1 MNEVLYKN
9 SRGRRSFLWI
19 NRVILA
25 AAMLVTIIP
34 LLNTLSISFSSDLT
48 SGTPGVMLWP
58 KEFSMNGYKV
68 LFEQVRIL
76 SPLINN
82 SIVTLGGTFLHVLF
96 CMLTGYALSRGPFP
110 GKKIF
115 IAFMMLTMMIPIQNI
130 MIPLYI
136 LYRDLKLLNTLW
148 AVTLTGMIT
157 GYTVIL
163 LKNFFERI
171 PESIREAAVI
181 DGASELTILWRIY
194 FPLAKPGLA
203 TVTLF
208 QFVEKWNHFTESLL
222 FLNDPRKFTLQQA
235 LKKLVIDNDA
245 ASSAVQISNNAQ
257 MAGVIVAILPLLLL
271 YPFLQRY
278 FISGLTLGASKG

>member
-1 MNEVLYKN
+1 MFHIFNWI
-9 SRGRRSFLWI
+9 FLSLAMVITVVPLI
-19 NRVILA
+19 NTV
-25 AAMLVTIIP
+25 
-34 LLNTLSISFSSDLT
+34 SISFSSDLA
-48 SGTPGVMLWP
+48 SSTPGVMLWP
-58 KEFSMNGYKV
+58 KQFSIHGYKV

-76 SPLINN
+76 TPLINN
-82 SIVTLGGTFLHVLF
+82 SIVTLGGTVLHVLF

-110 GKKIF
+110 GKKLF
-115 IAFMMLTMMIPIQNI
+115 ISFMMLTMMIPIQNI

-136 LYRDLKLLNTLW
+136 LYRDLKLLDTLW

-181 DGASELTILWRIY
+181 DGASEMTILWRIY

-222 FLNDPRKFTLQQA
+222 FLNDPRKYTLQQA
-235 LKKLVIDNDA
+235 LKKLVIENDA

-257 MAGVIVAILPLLLL
+257 IWYYFGGILSPSLLAGNVLPVSNLRRPQKRALEMRKT
-271 YPFLQRY
+271 FE
-278 FISGLTLGASKG
+278 

>member
-1 MNEVLYKN
+1 MFFTVLN
-9 SRGRRSFLWI
+9 IIFLTGALMI
-19 NRVILA
+19 
-25 AAMLVTIIP
+25 TIIP
-34 LLNTLSISFSSDLT
+34 LLNTLSISFSSDMA
-48 SGTPGVMLWP
+48 SSTPGVMLWP
-58 KEFSMNGYKV
+58 REFSLSGYQT
-68 LFEQVRIL
+68 LFEQIRIIT
-76 SPLINN
+76 PLINN
-82 SIVTLGGTFLHVLF
+82 SIVTIGGTFLHVLF
-96 CMLTGYALSRGPFP
+96 CMLTGYALSRGDFP

-157 GYTVIL
+157 GYTVVL

-171 PESIREAAVI
+171 PASISEAATI

-245 ASSAVQISNNAQ
+245 SSSAVQISNNTQ
-257 MAGVIVAILPLLLL
+257 MAGVIITILPLMLL